1 VRVCGGNPVTRRVTA
16 RWGLLP
22 LVLGC
27 AAACGPPRIALPG
40 GTGAPFPEFS
50 QAYAE
55 ATASCSGITTLSAS
69 MSVSGRAGGAK
80 IPSVRIDAGF
90 AQPDRIRL
98 EGYPRIAFGGKPVFV
113 LVAGGS
119 EATLV
124 LTRDGRVLRG
134 APPAAIIEALAGVAL
149 EPAELRS
156 LAGGCGLGSIQ
167 PSTGQT
173 YPNGWA
179 ALDAGDTTA
188 FLRQVEGRWRLVAVR
203 RGALIVDYA
212 DFGSGRATTVHLRT
226 TAAPGTPAADLTLR
240 LSQVEINPSLDA
252 AVFEPDVPR
261 DAAPLTL
268 EELRRA
274 GPLGG
279 QSGAAHP
286 EPRTSGIRDPGFGIR
301 AEDSLPSLASR
312 PPASESRAPS
322 PEPRTGGFSVRPAS

>member
-1 VRVCGGNPVTRRVTA
+1 VLG
-16 RWGLLP
+16 P

-27 AAACGPPRIALPG
+27 AAACGTPRVALPS

-55 ATASCSGITTLSAS
+55 ATADCSGISTLSAS
-69 MSVSGRAGGAK
+69 MSVSGRAGGSK

-98 EGYPRIAFGGKPVFV
+98 EGYPRIAFGGKPFFV
-113 LVAGGS
+113 LVAGGAD
-119 EATLV
+119 ATLV

-134 APPAAIIEALAGVAL
+134 AAPAAIIEALAGVAL
-149 EPAELRS
+149 EPAQLRS
-156 LAGGCGLGSIQ
+156 VAGGCGLGLVQ
-167 PSTGQT
+167 PSTGQA

-179 ALDAGDTTA
+179 ALDAGETTV
-188 FLRQVEGRWRLVAVR
+188 FLRQFGGRWRIGAVR
-203 RGALIVDYA
+203 RGPLIVDYA
-212 DFGSGRATTVHLRT
+212 DFGPGRASTVHVRT
-226 TAAPGTPAADLTLR
+226 EASQHTPAADLTLR

-279 QSGAAHP
+279 QSGAARP
-286 EPRTSGIRDPGFGIR
+286 EPRTSGRRDPGFGIR
-301 AEDSLPSLASR
+301 SEDSLPSRELATGG
-312 PPASESRAPS
+312 SRAARSGPPGS
-322 PEPRTGGFSVRPAS
+322 